1 MISSKFSVAVHILSL
16 IDVHDGKIT
25 SERIAGSV
33 NTNAV
38 VIRRIMSLLGKAGII
53 ESRPG
58 VTGIKLVRPLT
69 EITLYD
75 VYRAVELPEND
86 ILFTVHQNTNIKC
99 MVGRHIQSAI
109 MPPLLDAQRELEQS
123 LAKTSVAEVTNTIVS
138 QDDDQQD

>member
-1 MISSKFSVAVHILSL
+1 VISSRFSVAVHILSL
-16 IDVHDGKIT
+16 IEVHDGQIT

-38 VIRRIMSLLGKAGII
+38 VIRRIMSLLSKSGLI

-58 VTGIKLVRPLT
+58 VSGIKLVRPLT
-69 EITLYD
+69 AITLYD

-86 ILFTVHQNTNIKC
+86 VLFTVHQNTNVKC
-99 MVGRHIQSAI
+99 MVGRNIQHAL
-109 MPPLLDAQRELEQS
+109 MQPLLDAQRELEQS

-138 QDDDQQD
+138 QG

>member
-1 MISSKFSVAVHILSL
+1 MISSKFSVAIHILSL

-38 VIRRIMSLLGKAGII
+38 VIRRIMSLLSKAGLI

-58 VTGIKLVRPLT
+58 VTGIKLVRPLS

-75 VYRAVELPEND
+75 VYHAVELPENNV
-86 ILFTVHQNTNIKC
+86 LFTVHQNTNVKC
-99 MVGRHIQSAI
+99 LVGRNIQHALTQ
-109 MPPLLDAQRELEQS
+109 PLLDAQRELEQS
-123 LAKTSVAEVTNTIVS
+123 LAKTSVADITGTIVS
-138 QDDDQQD
+138 QG

>member
-1 MISSKFSVAVHILSL
+1 MISSRFSVAVHILSL

-25 SERIAGSV
+25 SELIAGSV

-38 VIRRIMSLLGKAGII
+38 VIRRIMSLLGKAGMI

-75 VYRAVELPEND
+75 VYRAIELPEND
-86 ILFTVHQNTNIKC
+86 VLFTVHQNTNVKC
-99 MVGRHIQSAI
+99 MVGRNIQHALSQ
-109 MPPLLDAQRELEQS
+109 PLLDAQRELEQS
-123 LAKTSVAEVTNTIVS
+123 LAKTSVADVTSTILS
-138 QDDDQQD
+138 QG